1 MKGGKEIV
9 GTDST
14 INVNQTVVSM
24 TDGDL
29 SDSMSVTGKSGQK
42 PEFDRTRQKK
52 K

>member
-1 MKGGKEIV
+1 MV

-14 INVNQTVVSM
+14 INVNQTVVGLA
-24 TDGDL
+24 DGDIG
-29 SDSMSVTGKSGQK
+29 DSMNVSGKIGQK

>member
-1 MKGGKEIV
+1 MKGKELV

-14 INVNQTVVSM
+14 INVNQTVVTM
-24 TDGDL
+24 ADGDL